1 MRIDQLGLN
10 SSSIKYTLEY
20 HKSNLKKNNK
30 NNPFEKLVDIT
41 KKYNLAGCEFPYFSF
56 FNHSDDIN
64 KIKNAINMNKIKF
77 CFLDGYKFL
86 NYNEIVKLIP
96 LSKSLNNN
104 FIRIKTSNILSC
116 NRRLIKYNWGTHIKN
131 VSSKL
136 KKLIPI
142 LRDNEMKLA
151 IENHQDLDSD
161 DIVNI
166 IDSVGEEYIGLNFD
180 VGNSFATSSV

>member
-96 LSKSLNNN
+96 LSKSLKNN
-104 FIRIKTSNILSC
+104 FIRIKTSNL
-116 NRRLIKYNWGTHIKN
+116 L
-131 VSSKL
+131 
-136 KKLIPI
+136 
-142 LRDNEMKLA
+142 
-151 IENHQDLDSD
+151 
-161 DIVNI
+161 
-166 IDSVGEEYIGLNFD
+166 
-180 VGNSFATSSV
+180 